1 MKFTIKEYDHWENT
15 FTTIAVVNVKPK
27 EGSVIIHEEDI
38 FQEAGLDYS
47 KSEGVMLECGKEILN
62 GRKIGSR
69 YYFLIKEA

>member
-15 FTTIAVVNVKPK
+15 FTTVAVVNVKPK

-47 KSEGVMLECGKEILN
+47 ESEGNMATCAFTELD
-62 GRKIGSR
+62 R
-69 YYFLIKEA
+69 